1 MIRKVS
7 VDMSLNNLVYFS
19 SRNCTLSGGDRRVI
33 IITSPR
39 GKLDGGGCPSPNFL
53 AVRSA
58 RLVARESRASQETF
72 PLHTLSTI
80 IVATSTHKSPT
91 LHPF

>member
-7 VDMSLNNLVYFS
+7 VDISVNNLVYFS
-19 SRNCTLSGGDRRVI
+19 GGLVNGCAAMVL
-33 IITSPR
+33 PLR
-39 GKLDGGGCPSPNFL
+39 GGYYFL